1 MTRAAALARIEAR
14 HLARSPL
21 LWLAFALAAVLAA
34 LEMSWFLP
42 ALPGDALFAYTSG
55 GLLLSGGAVLA
66 GAWLGRRD
74 QTTGAAELVAVTPT
88 APWRLQRARL
98 GSVAVVTAGVFTFGF
113 ATALAVSVVRGGR
126 GAPDLRLLADGA
138 LAMVLGGWVGLAVGR
153 LTGSRMVAVLAAPV
167 WVVLCFLFMAGPSLR
182 GISLSVQ
189 HLSPVLNP
197 QNHSA
202 AYGLLPDPLW
212 PHLGYLFGLTV
223 LVGALL
229 LALASRGS
237 SSQRVPLRSL
247 VAAAVA
253 GLVLVATAGAR
264 LLALPD
270 DLLVLGPDRASWQPV
285 HGESNPQAE
294 ALFADPGWSFPA
306 DDRARACAG
315 DATVSVC
322 VYPAYGRRLARD
334 MHAAIAPV
342 ARLFAGLPGAPTL
355 VRMVPVGMGSC
366 RNAEAQVPEAWV
378 REPAGRSDQDTRH
391 FYLGFYLDC
400 ALGRHPADEHP
411 VGDARAAVDL
421 WALLA
426 GGIITR
432 EQLQQPPGGEAD
444 PASFSEARATAT
456 ALAMAELP
464 SDRVRAELVPL
475 WERLRAGILPLSEL
489 PGQRP

>member
-1 MTRAAALARIEAR
+1 MTALFRIEAR
-14 HLARSPL
+14 HFARSPL
-21 LWLAFALAAVLAA
+21 LWLGFTLAAALAA

-42 ALPGDALFAYTSG
+42 ALAGDDLLAYVIG

-66 GAWLGRRD
+66 GAWLALRD
-74 QTTGAAELVAVTPT
+74 RVTGAADLVAVTPT

-98 GSVAVVTAGVFTFGF
+98 AVVAVVAAGVFSVGF
-113 ATALAVSVVRGGR
+113 AAALALSAARGGR
-126 GAPDLRLLADGA
+126 GTPDLRLLADGA
-138 LAMVLGGWVGLAVGR
+138 LAVVLGGWIGVAVGR

-167 WVVLCFLFMAGPSLR
+167 WVVVCFLFMAGPSLR
-182 GISLSVQ
+182 GISVSVQ

-197 QNHSA
+197 QDHSA

-212 PHLGYLFGLTV
+212 PHLAYLLGLTV

-237 SSQRVPLRSL
+237 SQRIPMRPLL
-247 VAAAVA
+247 VLAAVA
-253 GLVLVATAGAR
+253 LVLSGTAGAR

-270 DLLVLGPDRASWQPV
+270 DLLVLGPDRASWRPV
-285 HGESNPQAE
+285 YGEPDPQAE
-294 ALFADPGWSFPA
+294 ALFTDPGWSFPA
-306 DDRARACAG
+306 DDQARACAG
-315 DATVSVC
+315 DATLSVC
-322 VYPAYGRRLARD
+322 VYPAYGQRLARD
-334 MHAAIAPV
+334 MHKAIAPV

-378 REPAGRSDQDTRH
+378 REPAGRSDQQTRS

-411 VGDARAAVDL
+411 AEDARAAVDF

-426 GGIITR
+426 SGMLSRQEAHR
-432 EQLQQPPGGEAD
+432 EGGEH
-444 PASFSEARATAT
+444 PAVAAIPA

-464 SDRVRAELVPL
+464 AARVRAELAPN
-475 WERLRAGILPLSEL
+475 WSRLRAGTLPIAEL

>member
-1 MTRAAALARIEAR
+1 MTRTAALARIEAR

-21 LWLAFALAAVLAA
+21 LWLGFVLAAAGAA

-42 ALPGDALFAYTSG
+42 ALAGDDLLAYRNS
-55 GLLLSGGAVLA
+55 GLLLSSGAVLA
-66 GAWLGRRD
+66 GAWLALRD
-74 QTTGAAELVAVTPT
+74 QTSGAAELVAVTPT

-113 ATALAVSVVRGGR
+113 AAALAVSAIRGGR
-126 GAPDLRLLADGA
+126 GTPDLRLLADGA

-153 LTGSRMVAVLAAPV
+153 LTGSRMVSLLAAPV
-167 WVVLCFLFMAGPSLR
+167 WVVVCFLFMAGPSLR

-212 PHLGYLFGLTV
+212 PHLAYLLGLTV
-223 LVGALL
+223 LVGGMLL
-229 LALASRGS
+229 VLASRDG
-237 SSQRVPLRSL
+237 SQRVPLRPLL
-247 VAAAVA
+247 VAAVA
-253 GLVLVATAGAR
+253 GLVLVGAAGAR

-270 DLLVLGPDRASWQPV
+270 DLVVLGPDRASWQPV
-285 HGESNPQAE
+285 QGEADPQAE
-294 ALFADPGWSFPA
+294 AMFADPGWSFPA
-306 DDRARACAG
+306 DDHARACAG
-315 DATVSVC
+315 DTTLSVC
-322 VYPAYGRRLARD
+322 VYPAYGQRLARD
-334 MHAAIAPV
+334 MHKAIAPV
-342 ARLFAGLPGAPTL
+342 AQLFTGLPGAPTL

-378 REPAGRSDQDTRH
+378 REPAGRSDQQTRS
-391 FYLGFYLDC
+391 FYLGFYLNC
-400 ALGRHPADEHP
+400 ALGRHPADEHSAE
-411 VGDARAAVDL
+411 DARAAVDF

-426 GGIITR
+426 SGMLSRQEAHR
-432 EQLQQPPGGEAD
+432 ESSEHSAAAAI
-444 PASFSEARATAT
+444 PA

-464 SDRVRAELVPL
+464 ADQVRAELAPN
-475 WERLRAGILPLSEL
+475 WTRLRAGTLPIAEL